1 MVNELTI
8 YVVFNG
14 VILFNYIAC
23 IEIQKVEKKLYVC
36 EKCGRKVMIRSHGLC
51 QACRSKELTPK
62 KKDRITSIKNS
73 SKKKK
78 LENPDLSGFFR
89 LMLEELSTIRMSM
102 TGKAIHF
109 PTVCNVC
116 HILPKGYISRLL
128 LAGII

>member
-1 MVNELTI
+1 
-8 YVVFNG
+8 
-14 VILFNYIAC
+14 
-23 IEIQKVEKKLYVC
+23 
-36 EKCGRKVMIRSHGLC
+36 MIRSHGLC

-62 KKDRITSIKNS
+62 KKDRITSIKTAARR
-73 SKKKK
+73 KVR
-78 LENPDLSGFFR
+78 EPGFIRVFR
-89 LMLEELSTIRMSM
+89 LMLEELGSIRMSM